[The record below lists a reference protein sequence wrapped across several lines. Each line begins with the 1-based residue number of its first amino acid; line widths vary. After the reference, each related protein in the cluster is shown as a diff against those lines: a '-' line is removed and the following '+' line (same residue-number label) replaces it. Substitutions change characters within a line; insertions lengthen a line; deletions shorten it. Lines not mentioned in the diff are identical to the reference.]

1 MTLSFFRGNVRLV
14 GELYE
19 RNVDMTRN
27 MTRKTEVR
35 DVSFES
41 HGAKLAGRLY
51 LPSLPDG
58 QRPPVIIVMGS
69 WMTVKEQMPAN
80 YAPLL
85 AEAGSAALTFDFRG
99 FGKSEGSPR
108 EVESAQ
114 RKAEDIRA
122 AVAFL
127 RQNDQVDGQRVGVL
141 PICASSM
148 YTVMAA
154 QQEPGIKSVAMVAPW
169 IHNSEIVL
177 RIYGGESGVA
187 QRLELARA
195 ARQAFENDGT
205 VQYVKAASNS
215 DPSAAMYWEGDVL
228 DYYLNPKRGA
238 IPEWGARFALMAWQE
253 WLELDS
259 VAMAARHTVPTRL
272 VIGKG
277 IATPDGAERFAA
289 GMKGPHDLVY
299 IDGTQ
304 FDFYDQPASVRPAAA
319 AALEHFQKTL

>member
-1 MTLSFFRGNVRLV
+1 
-14 GELYE
+14 
-19 RNVDMTRN
+19 MTRN

-169 IHNSEIVL
+169 IHNSNRAAHLWRRKRRRATAAATALAQLMAISPSQLDRLDRQAKEL
-177 RIYGGESGVA
+177 NPSTARIQARWTSLGPGTVAAAQAEREPVECRRMPPVQRPKGGLV
-187 QRLELARA
+187 ARA
-195 ARQAFENDGT
+195 RDRIGEHAVVTHGA
-205 VQYVKAASNS
+205 VKSLTTIMMLETASPSSTTSAASVEGS
-215 DPSAAMYWEGDVL
+215 PARPRSAASGGDSNHQVGVPPA
-228 DYYLNPKRGA
+228 D
-238 IPEWGARFALMAWQE
+238 
-253 WLELDS
+253 
-259 VAMAARHTVPTRL
+259 VPTF
-272 VIGKG
+272 V
-277 IATPDGAERFAA
+277 A
-289 GMKGPHDLVY
+289 V
-299 IDGTQ
+299 
-304 FDFYDQPASVRPAAA
+304 
-319 AALEHFQKTL
+319 EHLLA